1 MVKLKSPLF
10 GVVIPE
16 EIKKKIDFFQDLS
29 QIYWGIP
36 NAFFVPG
43 KKQ

>member
-1 MVKLKSPLF
+1 VVNKGRLKLEA
-10 GVVIPE
+10 E

>member
-1 MVKLKSPLF
+1 MDF
-10 GVVIPE
+10 
-16 EIKKKIDFFQDLS
+16 EIEDKGNKKENRFFQDLS

>member
-1 MVKLKSPLF
+1 VISGNYGNLKLKTK
-10 GVVIPE
+10 

-29 QIYWGIP
+29 RIYWGIP